1 VFRNQNRFS
10 FMSIGLAKLMNR
22 RTGRDIAL
30 RCAAAATAAHR
41 PYHRGFTLLEILLAV
56 AILGMMALAIFRF
69 VQTNLT
75 ALQFSS
81 ETAAADAQYDGL
93 RDLLTTQWQ
102 SLTPLRARMV
112 GEPFKLNDRERDEI
126 RWNCGA
132 GPALLTRYAPGEF
145 TVVLRLQSAKDKSDQ
160 LDLGIL
166 RKSLDDSDET
176 EGQETWVPLIKNVG
190 SLEIAYFDPNANTW
204 LPRWPGG
211 NRMPSLVKVSVGRPD
226 AADPWEAVIPLRRT
240 PY

>member
-1 VFRNQNRFS
+1 MFRNQNRFN
-10 FMSIGLAKLMNR
+10 FMFIGLASLMNR
-22 RTGRDIAL
+22 RTASIRAVRL
-30 RCAAAATAAHR
+30 R
-41 PYHRGFTLLEILLAV
+41 YHGFTLLEIMLAV
-56 AILGMMALAIFRF
+56 AILGMMAVAIFRF
-69 VQTNLT
+69 VQTNMT

-102 SLTPLRARMV
+102 SLSPLRAKMF

-126 RWNCGA
+126 KWNCGA
-132 GPALLTRYAPGEF
+132 GPGLLTRYAPGEF
-145 TVVLRLQSAKDKSDQ
+145 TVVLRLQPANDRSDR

-166 RKSLDDSDET
+166 RKPQDDSDVA
-176 EGQETWVPLIKNVG
+176 EGDETWVPLIKNVG
-190 SLEIAYFDPNANTW
+190 SLEITYFDPNANTW
-204 LPRWPGG
+204 LPRWSGG
-211 NRMPSLVKVSVGRPD
+211 NRMPSLVKISVGRPD

>member
-10 FMSIGLAKLMNR
+10 FMCIDLAKLMNR
-22 RTGRDIAL
+22 RTVSKRAV
-30 RCAAAATAAHR
+30 RRH
-41 PYHRGFTLLEILLAV
+41 YRGFTLLEIMLAV
-56 AILGMMALAIFRF
+56 AILGMMAVAIFRF
-69 VQTNLT
+69 VQTNMA
-75 ALQFSS
+75 ALRFSS
-81 ETAAADAQYDGL
+81 ETAAVDAQYDGL

-102 SLTPLRARMV
+102 SLSPLRAKMI

-132 GPALLTRYAPGEF
+132 GPGLLTRYAPGEF
-145 TVVLRLQSAKDKSDQ
+145 TAVLRLQPAKDNSDR

-166 RKSLDDSDET
+166 RKPQNDSDVA
-176 EGQETWVPLIKNVG
+176 EGDETWVPLIKNVG
-190 SLEIAYFDPNANTW
+190 SLEITYFDPNANTW